1 VIRQTAWALPI
12 LLLVIAAVCFAYL
25 VPTEEEFEYIH
36 EPCDQCGTDVYL
48 SDATW
53 CELCGTFVQLSTAAE
68 VFAHLRSHAPDTAE
82 VVEP

>member
-1 VIRQTAWALPI
+1 VSGLALV
-12 LLLVIAAVCFAYL
+12 LTGLALVAAVWAYL
-25 VPTEEEFEYIH
+25 VVTTPAPPEYIH

-53 CELCGTFVQLSTAAE
+53 CELCRTFRHFATAAE